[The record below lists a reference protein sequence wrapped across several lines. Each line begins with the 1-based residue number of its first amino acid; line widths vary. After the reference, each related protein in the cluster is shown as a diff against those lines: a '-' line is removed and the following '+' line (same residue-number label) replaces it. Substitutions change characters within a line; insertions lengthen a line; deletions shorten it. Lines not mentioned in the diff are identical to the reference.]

1 MTFLGRILS
10 QELKL
15 QGFMAN
21 WINTCV
27 EEENS
32 TNAGWLTG
40 CGLVAGVFVVGCR
53 FVTGLLARKFVLQ
66 EAQFVAK

>member
-1 MTFLGRILS
+1 
-10 QELKL
+10 
-15 QGFMAN
+15 MAN